1 MWKDAYTVLNVEA
14 GGTYRKN
21 CPERFNNYYLALTTC
36 NWFKS
41 GLSQLLIFVFIAE
54 SLGPDEIFIGSLL
67 LRHLQL
73 LQFNAHEIFET
84 CMEAPNKFKGS
95 KNVYVAAGIYPTVA
109 MFNHDC
115 HPALSR

>member
-1 MWKDAYTVLNVEA
+1 MLKQVAHIDITVLSDLITITWHSLHA
-14 GGTYRKN
+14 T
-21 CPERFNNYYLALTTC
+21 CLTMDMSAAV
-36 NWFKS
+36 F
-41 GLSQLLIFVFIAE
+41 FVFKAE

-84 CMEAPNKFKGS
+84 CVEALNKFQGS
-95 KNVYVAAGIYPTVA
+95 KIVYVGAGIYPTVA

-115 HPALSR
+115 HPALAR